1 MKNQEKKSNG
11 KIKLSLSKRI
21 DKKVGTN
28 SEVKRP
34 EAARE
39 L

>member
-11 KIKLSLSKRI
+11 KIRLSLSKRI
-21 DKKVGTN
+21 SKKVETS